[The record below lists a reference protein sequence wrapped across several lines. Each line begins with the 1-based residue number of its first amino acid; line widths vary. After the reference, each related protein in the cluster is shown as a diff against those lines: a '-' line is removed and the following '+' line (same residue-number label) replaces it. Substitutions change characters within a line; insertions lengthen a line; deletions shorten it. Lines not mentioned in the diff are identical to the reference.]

1 MDLQSRSLK
10 SLSPGWFEYCWA
22 IRAWWGKEMIRSW
35 MLDEVITDF
44 GMRTPHLQKPCR
56 ERFMGLNPYRWSL
69 TGPRG
74 NDGWAG
80 SHGSSCQGEAT
91 IQIHFIVIQSDFHT
105 GTHFLSMLWF
115 VNIRSSICWNPEKV
129 PDVFILALFAY
140 WAWDPVELTLSIYL
154 ISRHLK

>member
-44 GMRTPHLQKPCR
+44 GMRTQHLQKPCR

-80 SHGSSCQGEAT
+80 SHGSSCKGEAT

-105 GTHFLSMLWF
+105 GEHISSLCCGSWISGLASAEIQKRSLMFIFL
-115 VNIRSSICWNPEKV
+115 
-129 PDVFILALFAY
+129 LFL
-140 WAWDPVELTLSIYL
+140 LTGHGTQLNWL
-154 ISRHLK
+154 